1 MSPTHVQN
9 KTSQQTSM
17 TSFSLSLI
25 LKKQTKNKL
34 HKHRLTSL
42 YVNFW
47 KDFTEIIIHWKV
59 MGDPYIC

>member
-1 MSPTHVQN
+1 
-9 KTSQQTSM
+9 M